1 VGRQATSGGVG
12 WSEAPAVVRTQL
24 ASLVDGLRSALG
36 ERVLGV
42 YVHGSLA
49 LGSFSP
55 ARSDLDVLAVVDEAL
70 DTDAKLLV
78 ADLLLRVSC
87 APYPIELHVLT
98 RAQLRTWRHPSP
110 FELHY
115 GEGHRE
121 GFALDPLNRLATM
134 SATDADLAA
143 HLTVARKAGIAL
155 VGPPPADVFPE
166 VPFDD
171 YREALGTDLE
181 WARTVRSALYGI
193 LSPCRVW
200 ATLAT
205 GEVHSKTS
213 GASWALDRL
222 PEDMRPLVQAAL
234 TSYTG
239 AGESIEVDE
248 AARQRLL
255 DYIEA
260 QLPK

>member
-1 VGRQATSGGVG
+1 MGRQATSGGVG
-12 WSEAPAVVRTQL
+12 WSEASAVVRTQL

-143 HLTVARKAGIAL
+143 HLTIARKAGIAL
-155 VGPPPADVFPE
+155 AGAPPADVFPE

-181 WARTVRSALYGI
+181 WARTVRSALYGV

>member
-1 VGRQATSGGVG
+1 SSDPAARARRPSDAAAGSRCGCVADHDRRDRASRAERTGSHPLRHSSRSGGASRAAAPTSRRVGGTSRCGRDGGGVRRRGDRLAGSGRVRPRDATLAVVRRTETVGRQATSGGVG

-36 ERVLGV
+36 ERALGV

-121 GFALDPLNRLATM
+121 GFALDPLDRLATM

-143 HLTVARKAGIAL
+143 HLTVARKAGIA
-155 VGPPPADVFPE
+155 
-166 VPFDD
+166 
-171 YREALGTDLE
+171 
-181 WARTVRSALYGI
+181 
-193 LSPCRVW
+193 
-200 ATLAT
+200 
-205 GEVHSKTS
+205 
-213 GASWALDRL
+213 
-222 PEDMRPLVQAAL
+222 
-234 TSYTG
+234 
-239 AGESIEVDE
+239 
-248 AARQRLL
+248 
-255 DYIEA
+255 
-260 QLPK
+260 

>member
-1 VGRQATSGGVG
+1 M
-12 WSEAPAVVRTQL
+12 
-24 ASLVDGLRSALG
+24 
-36 ERVLGV
+36 LGV
-42 YVHGSLA
+42 YAHGSLA

-143 HLTVARKAGIAL
+143 HLTIARKASIAL

>member
-1 VGRQATSGGVG
+1 MGRQATSGGVG
-12 WSEAPAVVRTQL
+12 WSEASAVVRTQL

-121 GFALDPLNRLATM
+121 GFALDPLDRLATM

>member
-12 WSEAPAVVRTQL
+12 WSEASAVVRTQL

-121 GFALDPLNRLATM
+121 GFALDPLDRLATM

-171 YREALGTDLE
+171 YREALGSDLE